1 MRGIKKA
8 FPFVVI
14 YFCCTITLAA
24 YGSLPLFKAV
34 IQESIILSDT
44 LLPNQTSS
52 AKTIVIPDSILNS
65 LKQFSNELIG
75 ISDPGLDSLTGYNQA
90 IFRAVL
96 INSLS
101 YSNRINQVEDNFL
114 HTNDGKNRSKTK
126 GVFSEMY
133 SVETI
138 VSLPKKSNV
147 IINWSTKLSSGE
159 YIVAIDPTPL
169 QNDSLKSSF
178 PVKFLLFH
186 KVNEAGSLYQ
196 LFRLKYKI
204 SKIIFP
210 EELISFSDS
219 LDFFWIN
226 QDKKRFNRVF
236 CENSS
241 LSMSHKFFYRGMNGY
256 FRSTTSDEQGMSIS
270 TIYGLWPA
278 LINGITWQLPVNMQ
292 SDSLVIREVG
302 DFYNSLALRLNRTIQ
317 SSKVTFNL
325 TGVRF
330 SGGLLTT
337 EISPSF
343 NTALPQEKTK
353 VTIEDDDQTL
363 P

>member
-44 LLPNQTSS
+44 LLPNETSS
-52 AKTIVIPDSILNS
+52 VKTIVIPDSILNS
-65 LKQFSNELIG
+65 LKQFSSELIG

-138 VSLPKKSNV
+138 VSLPKKSS
-147 IINWSTKLSSGE
+147 IKINWSTQLSSGE
-159 YIVAIDPTPL
+159 YIVAIDPSPL
-169 QNDSLKSSF
+169 QNDSLKNSF
-178 PVKFLLFH
+178 QVKFLLFH

-204 SKIIFP
+204 SKITFP
-210 EELISFSDS
+210 EEHISFSDS

-226 QDKKRFNRVF
+226 RDKKRFNRVF

-256 FRSTTSDEQGMSIS
+256 FRSTTTDEQGMSIS

-317 SSKVTFNL
+317 SSKVNFNL
-325 TGVRF
+325 MGLRF

-337 EISPSF
+337 EISSTF
-343 NTALPQEKTK
+343 NVKHPQEENK
-353 VTIEDDDQTL
+353 VPIEDEDQTL
-363 P
+363 Q